1 MRLFVG
7 ILVGFIL
14 SWAFALIVSWW
25 NERKQD
31 I

>member
-7 ILVGFIL
+7 ILVGFVL
-14 SWAFALIVSWW
+14 AWAFALLVSWW
-25 NERKQD
+25 NEYKEN